1 MVLIAVQLKHM
12 LNTCTAGRVLFTY
25 ICCQLFFKF
34 KLTIILAFML
44 SHLKIELT
52 RSVIVTFM
60 CCIGTH
66 TNVILHS
73 YVLLICTIHIILYI
87 THNIVVESDPYVVD
101 CTIHSAIGTHRM

>member
-12 LNTCTAGRVLFTY
+12 LNTCTAGRVIHIYMLSA
-25 ICCQLFFKF
+25 FFKF

-44 SHLKIELT
+44 SHLKIDLT

-87 THNIVVESDPYVVD
+87 SYNIVVESDPYVVD
-101 CTIHSAIGTHRM
+101 CTIHFAIGTHRM